1 MGSKCGTNISAVYLK
16 MNEQPTGRWVF
27 KSREIKMINPRDG
40 NREDPRRHIKRI
52 AFIQSSEFESDYA
65 PIRTSVIVSLD
76 VEMDGVGLHV
86 YLADQFFGNWSRKKM

>member
-52 AFIQSSEFESDYA
+52 AFVQSNQFEREYA
-65 PIRTSVIVSLD
+65 AIPMTIMQLD
-76 VEMDGVGLHV
+76 VEVDGVGLHV
-86 YLADQFFGNWSRKKM
+86 YLADQFFRN